1 MTRPSHYHELADRD
15 LISFTGDDAVAFL
28 HAQLTSDVDQV
39 LPGVTQ
45 YSGYCSPKGRLLAT
59 FLVWRLQDEVLL
71 ELPASLRE
79 PIQTRLARY
88 VLRAKVKVSDAT
100 ARYRLFGASG
110 GGAGAAL
117 AGAFGA
123 VPKVA
128 HQTIESG
135 GVRIA
140 ALPIDRYAVL
150 VHTEDADAARGRLE
164 TAFAHSGD
172 AWSALDV
179 EAGVP
184 VITAATQD
192 EYVPQM
198 VNLDL
203 VGGVS
208 FNKGCYPGQEIVARM
223 HYLGR
228 LKQRMYRVRIPGVE
242 RIAPGEPLY
251 SAEFGPEQSC
261 GAILW
266 TGACRDGGCEA
277 LAVIQKASAD
287 AGDVRFGA
295 LTGPRVEFL
304 PLPYTL
310 PE

>member
-1 MTRPSHYHELADRD
+1 MTQRPLYHELSDRA
-15 LISFTGDDAVAFL
+15 LISFAGDDAVAFL
-28 HAQLTSDVDQV
+28 HAQLTSD
-39 LPGVTQ
+39 LAALKPGETQ

-59 FLVWRLQDEVLL
+59 FLVWRLEDEVLL
-71 ELPASLRE
+71 ELPAALRE

-88 VLRAKVKVSDAT
+88 VLRAKVKVTDAGE
-100 ARYRLFGASG
+100 RYRLFGVSG
-110 GGAGAAL
+110 PNANAAL
-117 AGAFGA
+117 IAAFGA
-123 VPKVA
+123 APGIA
-128 HQTIESG
+128 HRSIETG

-140 ALPIDRYAVL
+140 ALPIERYVL
-150 VHTEDADAARGRLE
+150 LVSEDAADAVRERLAS
-164 TAFAHSGD
+164 AFPQAGA
-172 AWSALDV
+172 AWPALDV

-184 VITAATQD
+184 VVTAPAQE

-228 LKQRMYRVRIPGVE
+228 LKQRMYRVRVPGLTRV
-242 RIAPGEPLY
+242 APGQTLF
-251 SAEFGPEQSC
+251 SAEFGAEQSC
-261 GAILW
+261 GAILYA
-266 TGACRDGGCEA
+266 GACGDGGCEA
-277 LAVIQKASAD
+277 LAVIQKASAE

-295 LTGPRVEFL
+295 LAGPRVEIL